1 MNRNSFLI
9 LALGVLLAGTLST
22 ARDVPAFAK
31 DTEFR
36 VRLTAPISTETNQK
50 GDKISAEVVAPAEFA
65 GATMEG
71 EIREA
76 KSGNRFKGK
85 STLLFTFHTL
95 AAEEGEPVPVTADV
109 KGFTNSQGKADVDE
123 EGNIIEKK
131 NNLGKLAIGS
141 GAGAL
146 VGGLLGGGKGA
157 ALGAGIGAGASML
170 LVQLGAKA
178 PNIRFDAGS
187 EILLTVNPRRK

>member
-1 MNRNSFLI
+1 MCRTFVLI
-9 LALGVLLAGTLST
+9 LTLVLMST
-22 ARDVPAFAK
+22 CFCIARDVPAFPK
-31 DTEFR
+31 DAEFR
-36 VRLTAPISTETNQK
+36 VRLNAPISTETNRK
-50 GDKISAEVVAPAEFA
+50 GDKISAEVLVPAEFA

-71 EIREA
+71 EIRES
-76 KSGNRFKGK
+76 KSGNKFKGT

-95 AAEEGEPVPVTADV
+95 VPEEGESTPVNADV

-123 EGNIIEKK
+123 EGHIIERK
-131 NNLGKLAIGS
+131 NNLGKLAVGS

-170 LVQLGAKA
+170 LVQFGAKA
-178 PNIRFDAGS
+178 PNIRLDTGS
-187 EILLTVNPRRK
+187 EIVLTVNPRRK